1 MTDASSLT
9 TRLWDVVVIGTGMGG
24 GTLGRALAEQGLS
37 VLFLEKGPA
46 GYRAEETPL
55 NPGITDPVSRQL
67 RGYWPGP
74 MVADV
79 DGVTSQFFAPLG
91 SGVGGSSVFYAA
103 TLERPEPH
111 DLDDSTD
118 KPHPTGG
125 WPVSHAEMEPW
136 LARAEA
142 LFAVAGEP
150 DPLTGAGAY
159 SLAPATPLDPGEIA
173 MMDRMRQRGLHPY
186 RLHSAVRNVEGCR
199 DCLGFKCPLPCKM
212 DGRSAGVEPALATGH
227 AALLDHCEVTRIC
240 GDAGAVS
247 HLDLLHAGVPLTVR
261 ARTYVLAAG
270 ALASPRLLLAS
281 ASEVWPEGCG
291 NANGLVGRNL
301 MFHLNE
307 MVAIWP
313 RRGAPPLRGPTKAI
327 GFRDLYHVAGQRFG
341 MVQAMGIA
349 AREGEILH
357 YMRTMLARSRLARV
371 PALGQLARIPAVL
384 AARMLGE
391 AQIFVG
397 LMEDLPYTG
406 NRVTWAPGD
415 ADAIRL
421 TYRFQPEVLTRRKQ
435 FRRLIGR
442 ALRGQRHMFLTRWPE
457 LNFGHPCGTLRF
469 GRDPATS
476 VLDVDCKVHGLSNL
490 HVVDASFMPTS
501 MGVNP
506 SLTIAANALRVA
518 ERISFGMRKGLY
530 G

>member
-1 MTDASSLT
+1 MTELSA
-9 TRLWDVVVIGTGMGG
+9 RIWDVIVIGTGMGG
-24 GTLGRALAEQGLS
+24 GTLGRALAERGLS
-37 VLFLEKGPA
+37 VLFVEKGPA
-46 GYRAEETPL
+46 GFRAEQTPL
-55 NPGITDPVSRQL
+55 NAGIADPVARQL
-67 RGYWPGP
+67 RGFWPGE
-74 MVADV
+74 VAATV
-79 DGVTSQFFAPLG
+79 DGVQSRFFAPLG

-103 TLERPEPH
+103 TLERPEVH
-111 DLDDSTD
+111 DLDDQPG

-125 WPVSHAEMEPW
+125 WPVSHAQMAPW

-142 LFAVAGEP
+142 MFAVSGEP
-150 DPLTGAGAY
+150 DPLTGAGAET
-159 SLAPATPLDPGEIA
+159 LRPAPPLDAGEVA
-173 MMDRMRQRGLHPY
+173 MMERMRKRGLHPY
-186 RLHSAVRNVEGCR
+186 RLHAALRHIEGCR

-227 AALLDHCEVTRIC
+227 AALLDHAEVTRIC
-240 GDAGAVS
+240 GRAGAVS
-247 HLDLLHAGVPLTVR
+247 HLEAFYRGQPITLH

-281 ASEVWPEGCG
+281 ANADWPQGC
-291 NANGLVGRNL
+291 ANDSGMVGRNL

-307 MVAIWP
+307 MFAIWP
-313 RRGAPPLRGPTKAI
+313 RRGAPGFDGPTKAI
-327 GFRDLYHVAGQRFG
+327 GFRDLYHAEGQRFG

-357 YMRTMLARSRLARV
+357 FLRMMLARSRLRRV
-371 PALGQLARIPAVL
+371 PGLGQLARIPAAL

-397 LMEDLPYTG
+397 LLEDLPYAG

-415 ADAIRL
+415 GDTIRL
-421 TYRFQPEVLTRRKQ
+421 DYAFQPEVLTRRKR

-442 ALRGQRHMFLTRWPE
+442 ALRGQRHLFLTRWPE

-469 GRDPATS
+469 GADPATS
-476 VLDVDCKVHGLSNL
+476 VLDADCRAHGLSNL
-490 HVVDASFMPTS
+490 YVADGSFMPTS

-518 ERISFGMRKGLY
+518 DRIAVRMREGAD